1 MVYNIFTIPVTFF
14 FIANGC
20 AQLYYGFKL
29 KRKFPNYHNFLNTI
43 AICIL
48 WVIAGVL
55 YPLFFERDFYNIRY
69 FEWLSMTIICIY
81 APLLIIGILL
91 FEYFFFIRNHPEKK
105 QKRNFQQFFNAFND
119 SNKNSY
125 KGGGH
130 SFNTDVHRK
139 VFHLLPAVLIIFLW
153 VFAVYIWE
161 GLWSANL
168 FWGINGEEYGIFLIL
183 TVGYAAIFIFAAL
196 DYVRLSHIFPK
207 KNFFN
212 LMPQSV
218 SNLLLKTLKRKENCE
233 FTKPVALIL
242 SLVPIFFWVPFS
254 IFTAA
259 ALIASLGDGAASL
272 LGLKY
277 GRYHFPKKSS
287 KTIIGYVSGFVV
299 SFGASALAFWLF
311 EPSIREGE
319 IIILALGGALGF
331 LLVDL
336 LNLSLDDNIVNP
348 IVSALIMTS
357 IYLII

>member
-1 MVYNIFTIPVTFF
+1 MVYNIFTTPVTFF

-29 KRKFPNYHNFLNTI
+29 KRKFPDFHNFLNTI
-43 AICIL
+43 VICIL
-48 WVIAGVL
+48 WIFAGVL
-55 YPLFFERDFYNIRY
+55 YPLFFKREFFNIRY

-81 APLLIIGILL
+81 APLLIICILF
-91 FEYFFFIRNHPEKK
+91 FEYIFVIRNNQEEK
-105 QKRNFQQFFNAFND
+105 QKRNFKQFFNAFND
-119 SNKNSY
+119 SNKNFSE
-125 KGGGH
+125 GRGH

-168 FWGINGEEYGIFLIL
+168 FWGISGEEYGIFLIL
-183 TVGYAAIFIFAAL
+183 TVGYTAIFIFAAL

-207 KNFFN
+207 KNLFH
-212 LMPQSV
+212 LMPQNV
-218 SNLLLKTLKRKENCE
+218 SNLLLKTLKKKENCE

-277 GRYHFPKKSS
+277 GKYQFPTKSS
-287 KTIIGYVSGFVV
+287 KTIIGYVSGFLV
-299 SFGASALAFWLF
+299 SFGASVLAFWLF
-311 EPSIREGE
+311 EPSIGEGD

-336 LNLSLDDNIVNP
+336 LNLSLDDNILNP
-348 IVSALIMTS
+348 IISTLIMTG
-357 IYLII
+357 IYLVI